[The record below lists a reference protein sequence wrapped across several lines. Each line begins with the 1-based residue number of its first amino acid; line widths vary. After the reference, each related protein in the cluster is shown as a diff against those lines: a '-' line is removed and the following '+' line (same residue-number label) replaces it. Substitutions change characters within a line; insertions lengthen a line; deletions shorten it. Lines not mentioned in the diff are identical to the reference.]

1 MRTIVITGTAS
12 GIGRA
17 TKDLLESRGDRVIG
31 VDLHDAD
38 ITVDLTTAVG
48 RGALVQRV
56 TELSGGHLDAV
67 LAVAGLAHPSPAT
80 VAVNVFGA
88 IATLDGLRPLLVGSD
103 APRAALVS
111 SMATLHPADP
121 ELVELC
127 LAGDEAAALDRT
139 ATLADTEA
147 GALIYAS
154 SKIALTR
161 WMRRVAASPAWAG
174 AGIPLNAAAPGV
186 VETAMTADLLATA
199 EQREQLSAAV
209 PMPLN
214 GYMGP
219 EAPAA
224 LLAWLVSPENTHVC
238 GQCVFIDGG
247 SDVVLRGDSTW

>member
-31 VDLHDAD
+31 VDLRDAD
-38 ITVDLTTAVG
+38 VAVDLTTGEG
-48 RGALVQRV
+48 RTTLVERV

-67 LAVAGLAHPSPAT
+67 LAVAGLALPSPAT
-80 VAVNVFGA
+80 IAVNVFGA
-88 IATLDGLRPLLVGSD
+88 LATLDGLRPLLAGSD
-103 APRAALVS
+103 APRAAFVS
-111 SMATLHPADP
+111 SIATLQPADP

-127 LAGDEAAALDRT
+127 LAGDETAALDR
-139 ATLADTEA
+139 AASLADA
-147 GALIYAS
+147 GDGALIYAS

-161 WMRRVAASPAWAG
+161 WMRRVAAAPEWAG
-174 AGIPLNAAAPGV
+174 AGIPLNAVAPGI

-199 EQREQLSAAV
+199 EQREQLSALV

-224 LLAWLVSPENTHVC
+224 LLAWLVGPENTHVC
-238 GQCVFIDGG
+238 GQCIFIDGG
-247 SDVVLRGDSTW
+247 TDVVLRGDSTW